1 MKDKCTPIF
10 TAALFAIVKTWT
22 QPKRPST
29 EEGIRKMR
37 YTHTMECYS
46 AMKRNEIGS
55 FVVMWTDLEFVIHSK
70 VDQEGKNKCC
80 ILKHPHGI

>member
-1 MKDKCTPIF
+1 MF
-10 TAALFAIVKTWT
+10 TAALFTLARIWK
-22 QPKRPST
+22 QHKCSSK
-29 EEGIRKMR
+29 EEWIKKMWNI
-37 YTHTMECYS
+37 YTMDYYS